1 MQEFLSSPSASSLS
15 LRPSSTLVHVRHTL
29 VCINKRISSLSEI
42 RRKGEWLVFR
52 GIRRNYVR
60 EWCADSRKLTKKKWK
75 LERSILLP
83 FPGPR
88 LAKQSLGKLYFHR
101 LDGRPVHA
109 SIEYFFLSLRI
120 SSFFYF
126 PFEMRDDSF
135 VYIRCFNK
143 F

>member
-1 MQEFLSSPSASSLS
+1 MQEFLSSPSASSRP
-15 LRPSSTLVHVRHTL
+15 LRPSSALVHVRHTL

-60 EWCADSRKLTKKKWK
+60 EWRADSRKLTKKKWK
-75 LERSILLP
+75 PERSILLP

-101 LDGRPVHA
+101 LGGRPVHA
-109 SIEYFFLSLRI
+109 SIEFLSFSLYRYPVSSI
-120 SSFFYF
+120 SRS
-126 PFEMRDDSF
+126 
-135 VYIRCFNK
+135 K
-143 F
+143 

>member
-60 EWCADSRKLTKKKWK
+60 EWCADSRKLTKKSGSWSGASYC
-75 LERSILLP
+75 RFRVRDSPNNPWGNSISIDWTVDLFMP
-83 FPGPR
+83 ASNISF
-88 LAKQSLGKLYFHR
+88 SLYGY
-101 LDGRPVHA
+101 PV
-109 SIEYFFLSLRI
+109 S
-120 SSFFYF
+120 F

-135 VYIRCFNK
+135 VYI
-143 F
+143 

>member
-1 MQEFLSSPSASSLS
+1 MQEFLSSPSASSLP
-15 LRPSSTLVHVRHTL
+15 LLPSTTLVHVRHTL

-60 EWCADSRKLTKKKWK
+60 EWRADSRKLTKKKKKWK
-75 LERSILLP
+75 TERSILLP

-88 LAKQSLGKLYFHR
+88 LAKQSPGKLYFHR

-109 SIEYFFLSLRI
+109 SIEYFSLYGYPVSSI
-120 SSFFYF
+120 SRS
-126 PFEMRDDSF
+126 
-135 VYIRCFNK
+135 K
-143 F
+143 